1 MLRYHIA
8 NMTCGGCEKGVRAT
22 LAEAVP
28 GARVDVALDRRE
40 VGVASAEAARIE
52 AALRDAGWEAARL
65 TAD

>member
-22 LAEAVP
+22 LAGAVP

-40 VGVASAEAARIE
+40 IGVASAEAARIE
-52 AALRDAGWEAARL
+52 AALRDAGWEAVRL
-65 TAD
+65 PSD

>member
-22 LAEAVP
+22 LAEADP
-28 GARVDVALDRRE
+28 KARVEVALDRRE
-40 VGVASAEAARIE
+40 VGIASADAARIE

-65 TAD
+65 PAN